1 MTAKPRHAA
10 VGSHPAPGP
19 AEDRYI
25 DGRTVR
31 ITTPDRVLW
40 PHTGTT
46 KRDLVD
52 YLLTVAPVLLPHI
65 RDRGLTLRRFP
76 DGVTGKSW
84 YQAQC
89 RGNPAFVRTHD
100 VPGARGELLRYCIV
114 EDAAGLAWLANL
126 SNLELHPFLSTASR
140 PDEPALFVVDLDPR
154 PPASILAA
162 ARAALQVLDV
172 LDGLGIPAW
181 LKVSGGRGI
190 HVLVPLA
197 PGHDFGHTKAAA
209 RALADRLA
217 RAYPD
222 EISATMARDPRA
234 GRVLV
239 DWLQNDP
246 TRSTAAPYSP
256 RATPVPLVSMP
267 VHRDELREAVRAGR
281 PDRLRFGFSAA
292 LARVAGSGDLLAPL
306 LDPRG
311 GVRLPPPEAFA

>member
-1 MTAKPRHAA
+1 M
-10 VGSHPAPGP
+10 V
-19 AEDRYI
+19 

-52 YLLTVAPVLLPHI
+52 YLLAVAPVLLPHI

-76 DGVTGKSW
+76 DGVAGKSW

-100 VPGARGELLRYCIV
+100 VAGAGGELLRYCIV
-114 EDAAGLAWLANL
+114 DHAAGLAWLANL
-126 SNLELHPFLSTASR
+126 SNLELHPFLSPASR
-140 PDEPALFVVDLDPR
+140 PEEPALFVIDLDPR

-162 ARAALQVLDV
+162 ARAALRVLDV
-172 LDGLGIPAW
+172 LDGLGVPAW
-181 LKVSGGRGI
+181 LKVSGGRGV

-209 RALADRLA
+209 RALAERLA
-217 RAYPD
+217 RAHPD
-222 EISATMARDPRA
+222 EISATMARDARA

-267 VHRDELREAVRAGR
+267 VHRDELRDAVDAER

-292 LARVAGSGDLLAPL
+292 LARVAVAGDLLAPL
-306 LDPRG
+306 LEPG
-311 GVRLPPPEAFA
+311 AGIRLPPPEAFA